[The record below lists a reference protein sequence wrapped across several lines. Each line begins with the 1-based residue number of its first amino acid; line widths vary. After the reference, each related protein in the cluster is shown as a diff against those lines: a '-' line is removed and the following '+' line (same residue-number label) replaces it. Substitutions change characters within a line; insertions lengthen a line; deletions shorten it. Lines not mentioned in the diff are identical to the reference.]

1 MLLAALTDAMINGPI
16 CISDFSGSEWGHE
29 GQIETESQ
37 PLGQA
42 FVRKPE
48 KRGHWKTGLRPPLLL
63 SLLLTPSCPKV
74 IFESLK

>member
-16 CISDFSGSEWGHE
+16 CISDFFGSESGHE
-29 GQIETESQ
+29 GQIETQ

-48 KRGHWKTGLRPPLLL
+48 KRGHWKTQGSGSPCCFLH
-63 SLLLTPSCPKV
+63 
-74 IFESLK
+74 F